1 MRATNDMNFF
11 LRRNIT
17 IQSHFSCLILERDS
31 VSQVVNS
38 LSSLTQ
44 RSEAAVMSISLF
56 RIEDNESNYREN
68 VRKTLQRLQSYSG
81 ER

>member
-1 MRATNDMNFF
+1 MIFVDVPENFIF
-11 LRRNIT
+11 C
-17 IQSHFSCLILERDS
+17 FILERDS

-38 LSSLTQ
+38 LSSLSQ